1 MPKQTPTELK
11 AAAARVL
18 SDSAAANSIQPSNHL
33 VLYDNMADS
42 LGVVD
47 AALAAG
53 QVTLT
58 LADGTTVVFAVG
70 NARPANAQY
79 YALVTNTS
87 SVPDATAMTTGAL
100 HRESN
105 DGAIA
110 GWPGRTTNGW
120 LWFWSS
126 HTLSDI
132 RNGSGSQNQFDAFRA
147 PTRLTVGATSGYL
160 YRSNEILYPAAL
172 TENWRVA

>member
-1 MPKQTPTELK
+1 MAIKNT
-11 AAAARVL
+11 AALTAAINASL
-18 SDSAAANSIQPSNHL
+18 TDAAPANSIDPSEVAALL
-33 VLYDNMADS
+33 VDITDS
-42 LGVVD
+42 RGVVSVE
-47 AALAAG
+47 LAAG
-53 QVTLT
+53 QITLT
-58 LADGTTVVFAVG
+58 RANGTTVVFAVG

-79 YALVTNTS
+79 YALITNTS

-120 LWFWSS
+120 LWFWAS

-147 PTRLTVGATSGYL
+147 PTRLTIGSVSGYL

-172 TENWRVA
+172 TENWRVS